1 MKMPEPIIAPMTS
14 MVASSTPMSRS
25 SAPAFAALGVG
36 SVPAVVMALFSI
48 LSLEELRDIGD
59 RLAEGL
65 PSPVGQGRVHGQG
78 KLVDEVR
85 RGLLPRLAVGAD
97 LGEVPMV
104 DLRGLSCRAGRRDPP
119 ARVVVHE
126 RAPSTVKGRGA
137 AALAGGRGR
146 AGSVRESIP
155 GTEGPRSELIEEPD
169 VILV

>member
-1 MKMPEPIIAPMTS
+1 MAPETVISPVRAQARMSQPGAPTSRADSADVMKMPEPIIAPMTS

-78 KLVDEVR
+78 KLVDQER
-85 RGLLPRLAVGAD
+85 RGFLFRLAVGAD
-97 LGEVPMV
+97 
-104 DLRGLSCRAGRRDPP
+104 
-119 ARVVVHE
+119 
-126 RAPSTVKGRGA
+126 
-137 AALAGGRGR
+137 
-146 AGSVRESIP
+146 
-155 GTEGPRSELIEEPD
+155 
-169 VILV
+169 